1 MGEHLYILQSKG
13 SGAIKVGRSSD
24 PEQRLHQLQT
34 GSATELRIILLARAF
49 GLHEKRVH
57 RELRKF
63 RLKGEWFS
71 ELSIGSIPV
80 DIWEH
85 SLEWYRENPDWWK
98 RL

>member
-24 PEQRLHQLQT
+24 PEQRLQQLQT
-34 GSATELRIILLARAF
+34 GSSNELRLILFARTF
-49 GLHEKRVH
+49 GRHEKRVH
-57 RELRKF
+57 HDLRKF

-71 ELSIGSIPV
+71 ELSIGSIPI

-85 SLEWYRENPDWWK
+85 TISWYQEDPDWWK
-98 RL
+98 RV